1 MDTFGRPTHT
11 HADQPHLIGRK
22 NITFRSRPLRNG
34 PTSLQPTFNFF
45 SIDAADTI
53 LLSSYRFFLAQNPP
67 FYSAYRNN
75 RIQQGFQRRFS
86 FISKNVSRLLP
97 AIFCVLLATKSIVV
111 DDRPNGRNGSESAA
125 WTLSNAYFLFTCCIN
140 IPFEVQRHPCRRLS
154 RPRQKRKHF
163 NFDITAINVDGTF

>member
-1 MDTFGRPTHT
+1 MKYSPWNNKRKDTKRNNNKRPRNNSRKMYHPFPHRHFRTAYTHT
-11 HADQPHLIGRK
+11 RADQPYLIGRK
-22 NITFRSRPLRNG
+22 NVTSHSRSLRNG
-34 PTSLQPTFNFF
+34 PTSQQPTFNFF

-97 AIFCVLLATKSIVV
+97 AIFVFCSQQ
-111 DDRPNGRNGSESAA
+111 S
-125 WTLSNAYFLFTCCIN
+125 
-140 IPFEVQRHPCRRLS
+140 RLS
-154 RPRQKRKHF
+154 STIDR
-163 NFDITAINVDGTF
+163 TAATVPNQLLELFRTLTFYSLVV